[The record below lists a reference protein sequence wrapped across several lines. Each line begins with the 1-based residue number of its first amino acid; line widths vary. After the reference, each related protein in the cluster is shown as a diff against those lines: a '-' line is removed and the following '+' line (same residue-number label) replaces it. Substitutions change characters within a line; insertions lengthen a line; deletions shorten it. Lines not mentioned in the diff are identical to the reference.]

1 MAKEKVIVA
10 NWKAWIGPVETGKW
24 FDGFLPRYQ
33 PTPNLRVVIAVGY
46 PQLAEAAARVR
57 GHAGLAIAAQVVS
70 PYPAGG
76 YTGAVPA
83 RWLKG
88 LAEYVLVG
96 HREREKYFKETDREF
111 ALQVSEARHAGLQPI
126 VCMDRNQA
134 RSRIRAIDHER
145 GEAALFGYTPSEAES
160 LEWVDDQ
167 REIIETAELIIAL
180 SGGGRVLYGGGVDRK
195 NAAPLMKLPGLS
207 GLLVGRGCLD
217 PGDFVD
223 LLRNVASPS

>member
-1 MAKEKVIVA
+1 MLNEKVIVA
-10 NWKAWIGPVETGKW
+10 NWKAWIGPSETGKW
-24 FDGFLPRYQ
+24 FEGFLPYYEPIPGLQ
-33 PTPNLRVVIAVGY
+33 VVIAVGY
-46 PQLAEAAARVR
+46 PQLAQAAAGIS
-57 GHAGLAIAAQVVS
+57 GHAGLAIAAQVIS
-70 PYPAGG
+70 PYPVGG

-96 HREREKYFKETDREF
+96 HREREKYFHETDREF
-111 ALQVSEARHAGLQPI
+111 ALQVSEARHAGLRPI

-134 RSRIRAIDHER
+134 RSRIRAINHEG
-145 GEAALFGYTPSEAES
+145 GESALFGYTPPEAES

-167 REIIETAELIIAL
+167 REIIETAELITAL

-195 NAAPLMKLPGLS
+195 NAARLMSLPGLS

-217 PGDFVD
+217 PGDFVE
-223 LLRNVASPS
+223 LLRGVASRL